1 MRGPVNKKGGSGSM
15 AGSNRKC
22 WT

>member
-1 MRGPVNKKGGSGSM
+1 VNKKGGSGSM